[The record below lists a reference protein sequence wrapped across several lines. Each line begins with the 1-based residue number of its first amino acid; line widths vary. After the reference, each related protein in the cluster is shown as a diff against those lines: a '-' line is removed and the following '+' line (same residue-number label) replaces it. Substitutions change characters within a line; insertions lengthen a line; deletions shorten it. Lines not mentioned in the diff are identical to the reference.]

1 MPTPLGA
8 ALDALSQEPQERRAC
23 RHRRGHRQHP
33 QGQGGN
39 RYPDTDH
46 RDLQAHLEGQKTY
59 AINLAWTVDGPPLT
73 RNLMTTCPSG
83 AMVYARLELQRLI
96 DSAGAETL
104 EDAAVKFRRLSAYVE
119 EGQPARLLAGALV
132 AAVDNGPRSRS
143 VGA

>member
-1 MPTPLGA
+1 M
-8 ALDALSQEPQERRAC
+8 
-23 RHRRGHRQHP
+23 RGHRQHP

-83 AMVYARLELQRLI
+83 AMVYARLGQGRGNQLMVYERAYHRFQAVEV
-96 DSAGAETL
+96 AGQAE
-104 EDAAVKFRRLSAYVE
+104 A
-119 EGQPARLLAGALV
+119 EGRG
-132 AAVDNGPRSRS
+132 
-143 VGA
+143 